1 FGEDSCASKEDK
13 IVVPLRKDPE
23 VEKKKKPE
31 HEHESEFGEEKES
44 KERKE
49 KALKEIEMG
58 NAAYKATV
66 LSKCDHRSGNKMDK
80 VNEILSLAC
89 IDILASHLM
98 YQKLDVPIP
107 F

>member
-1 FGEDSCASKEDK
+1 MIIYSFRYIFIYNLNITFYPKKNQYNQTLESAFGEDSCASKEDK

-66 LSKCDHRSGNKMDK
+66 LSKCDH
-80 VNEILSLAC
+80 V
-89 IDILASHLM
+89 
-98 YQKLDVPIP
+98 
-107 F
+107 